1 MSAEI
6 ERRTYGAHLTS
17 IEIFEKFILPRIKD
31 KIGQFSWVD
40 LFAGEGN
47 LILPILKH
55 IPLNKRVDFFK
66 ERIFLFDILEE
77 MVNKSIMNAEKY
89 GIPKSIAEKN
99 IIVRDTIKDYP
110 EFITKL
116 KYPPFHV
123 TNPPYLYLGYI
134 RKHKETQKYLKYF
147 KGWNEGYQD
156 LYQLALI
163 NDLRHGIKNMIYI
176 IPSNF
181 LFGFSV
187 SNKIRE
193 DFFPYYTIKEA
204 IIFEKKIFEFTGTNV
219 MICFFERKAFP
230 SHEPITFKAIK
241 INSGV
246 KEKEYVL
253 KPNLKYRAGGEF
265 EEFVN
270 KYRAEKPINVKY
282 YLMKNDVESNKGDVE
297 LTVIDSN
304 SYINGKYEIK
314 KIRVNKE
321 LYNKIKR
328 NPLFVRTLDT
338 GSYGGRA
345 GIYFIKDEFGV
356 DGILVTKSPYRTHPI
371 QIFLKPE
378 LVKEDLVLLKDTFN
392 MVLEYFREITDSEFM
407 TTYKYSNAEY
417 TRKYLGLSQV
427 KKLLETIPI
436 LSLTFDEKRKLMK
449 LIEKGDKKGVVE
461 FIMRKNSSCYKGLD
475 KFF

>member
-1 MSAEI
+1 MERE
-6 ERRTYGAHLTS
+6 ERRTYGIHLTS
-17 IEIFEKFILPRIKD
+17 IEIFKNFILPRIVD
-31 KIGQFSWVD
+31 KIWYFSWVD

-47 LILPILKH
+47 LILPILEC
-55 IPLNKRVDFFK
+55 IPLDKRIKFFE

-77 MVNKSIMNAEKY
+77 MVEKAIENATKY
-89 GIPKSIAEKN
+89 GIPKKIARKN
-99 IIVRDTIKDYP
+99 IVVRDTIKDYP
-110 EFITKL
+110 SFITKM
-116 KYPPFHV
+116 KYPPFHI

-147 KGWNEGYQD
+147 KGWNKGYQD
-156 LYQLALI
+156 LYQLGLI

-193 DFFPYYTIKEA
+193 DFFPYYNIKEA

-219 MICFFERKAFP
+219 MICFFERKPYP
-230 SHEPITFKAIK
+230 SRTPITFKAIK
-241 INSGV
+241 IKNGEM
-246 KEKEYVL
+246 KERKYIL
-253 KPNLKYRAGGEF
+253 KPDLKYRAGSEF
-265 EEFVN
+265 EEFTN

-282 YLMKNDVESNKGDVE
+282 YLMRNEVEDNKGDIE
-297 LTVIDSN
+297 LIVIDSN
-304 SYINGKYEIK
+304 SYIDGKYEKK
-314 KIRVNKE
+314 KIKVNKK
-321 LYNKIKR
+321 LYEKIIK

-338 GSYGGRA
+338 GSYDGRA
-345 GIYFIKDEFGV
+345 GIYFIPEEFGV

-378 LVKEDLVLLKDTFN
+378 LTKEDLVLLKDTFN
-392 MVLEYFREITDSEFM
+392 IVLEYFREITDSEFM

-436 LSLTFDEKRKLMK
+436 LSLTSDEKEELKRLVK
-449 LIEKGDKKGVVE
+449 EKGGEEIVN
-461 FIMRKNSSCYKGLD
+461 FIIKKNSERLN